1 MKWKHET
8 RLNPVHHLLE
18 NHLYDKME
26 SGSLPGKYGHLRKT
40 CSLHTTLSSLT
51 CPGSAGLGRP
61 RPDVTCLASGGVL
74 SVQPILFFFFFLSKL
89 FFSRNILW
97 GLPFCFFSWYTIVYL
112 DFLLLMRRAH
122 VQFLLLKWLSDSPY
136 TYLLPPEFKFQWDE
150 LLEVNGR
157 GRRYACLTLG
167 GTGQIVLASVYWLYY
182 MSEHIEVSPLQHPQ
196 VEQATFN
203 RPSNLGLS
211 WRMCTFWTMK
221 R

>member
-1 MKWKHET
+1 MKHVWIQSTISWKIT
-8 RLNPVHHLLE
+8 CMIRW
-18 NHLYDKME
+18 
-26 SGSLPGKYGHLRKT
+26 SPGPCLANTGT
-40 CSLHTTLSSLT
+40 
-51 CPGSAGLGRP
+51 LGRRVP
-61 RPDVTCLASGGVL
+61 FTQPCPLSRAQGQLAWVAPGLMLPVWPLGAFWVCN
-74 SVQPILFFFFFLSKL
+74 PYFFFFFFLSKL

-122 VQFLLLKWLSDSPY
+122 VQFLLLKWFSDCPY